1 MALVSSCRVS
11 SVGRQAHGAGP
22 EAILVR
28 RRRPKPAGACLPE
41 QAPQAAGRAARLRS
55 CCLVFCGPT
64 PTLAHVMSVS
74 SVRRNVD
81 LTASLTTRMNRSKFI
96 AHRGTHPHVERLECS
111 TRRYLPRPALG
122 LHRAGPQAQQNSRLA
137 SGHHIATIIF
147 AHGMLSIQLV
157 DTVLAVARGKL
168 AERTYALHARA
179 RSTCR
184 APMRS
189 Q

>member
-1 MALVSSCRVS
+1 MGQSRLCASHL
-11 SVGRQAHGAGP
+11 
-22 EAILVR
+22 
-28 RRRPKPAGACLPE
+28 
-41 QAPQAAGRAARLRS
+41 AAGRAARLRS

-81 LTASLTTRMNRSKFI
+81 LTTSLTTRMNRSKFI
-96 AHRGTHPHVERLECS
+96 AHRGTHPHVERLES
-111 TRRYLPRPALG
+111 RLVGTYRDPLLG
-122 LHRAGPQAQQNSRLA
+122 FTGRDHKHSQNSRLA

-184 APMRS
+184 APILRS